1 MIANFALT
9 RLVIRKDDRW
19 NRNVLRIL
27 KQGEQYQ
34 FNGYGDECGSL
45 ERDFFAAG
53 VTISAIVGKNG
64 SGKSSLLDLTYR
76 MFNNLGYC
84 LRRSLKHKPTEPHL
98 GFVPDLYADLDFV
111 VTDPKTDVKTYCCI
125 HNYGDT
131 VAFEYGK
138 EKFKFPPIRG
148 KADNEDEFA
157 GYEPLESL
165 TRKELGK
172 LSHCLF
178 YTIVINYSMQA
189 FLPDEYTS
197 DGTLWLQDNEPI
209 LAMKSTWID
218 EMFHK
223 NDGYMTPIVLNPYR
237 NHGTIDM
244 GNIDELIDTYALSL
258 LIFYKN
264 RKDKRSLCRDILPE
278 GLSSAAMMVN

>member
-125 HNYGDT
+125 HN
-131 VAFEYGK
+131 
-138 EKFKFPPIRG
+138 
-148 KADNEDEFA
+148 
-157 GYEPLESL
+157 
-165 TRKELGK
+165 
-172 LSHCLF
+172 
-178 YTIVINYSMQA
+178 
-189 FLPDEYTS
+189 
-197 DGTLWLQDNEPI
+197 
-209 LAMKSTWID
+209 
-218 EMFHK
+218 
-223 NDGYMTPIVLNPYR
+223 
-237 NHGTIDM
+237 
-244 GNIDELIDTYALSL
+244 
-258 LIFYKN
+258 
-264 RKDKRSLCRDILPE
+264 
-278 GLSSAAMMVN
+278 

>member
-64 SGKSSLLDLTYR
+64 SGKSSLL
-76 MFNNLGYC
+76 GYC

-111 VTDPKTDVKTYCCI
+111 VTDPKTDVKTYC
-125 HNYGDT
+125 
-131 VAFEYGK
+131 
-138 EKFKFPPIRG
+138 
-148 KADNEDEFA
+148 
-157 GYEPLESL
+157 
-165 TRKELGK
+165 
-172 LSHCLF
+172 
-178 YTIVINYSMQA
+178 
-189 FLPDEYTS
+189 
-197 DGTLWLQDNEPI
+197 
-209 LAMKSTWID
+209 
-218 EMFHK
+218 
-223 NDGYMTPIVLNPYR
+223 
-237 NHGTIDM
+237 
-244 GNIDELIDTYALSL
+244 
-258 LIFYKN
+258 
-264 RKDKRSLCRDILPE
+264 
-278 GLSSAAMMVN
+278 

>member
-84 LRRSLKHKPTEPHL
+84 LKRSLKHKPTEPHL

-111 VTDPKTDVKTYCCI
+111 VIDPKTDVKTYCCI

-131 VAFEYGK
+131 VPFEYGK
-138 EKFKFPPIRG
+138 E
-148 KADNEDEFA
+148 
-157 GYEPLESL
+157 
-165 TRKELGK
+165 
-172 LSHCLF
+172 
-178 YTIVINYSMQA
+178 
-189 FLPDEYTS
+189 
-197 DGTLWLQDNEPI
+197 
-209 LAMKSTWID
+209 
-218 EMFHK
+218 
-223 NDGYMTPIVLNPYR
+223 
-237 NHGTIDM
+237 
-244 GNIDELIDTYALSL
+244 
-258 LIFYKN
+258 
-264 RKDKRSLCRDILPE
+264 
-278 GLSSAAMMVN
+278 

>member
-84 LRRSLKHKPTEPHL
+84 LKRSLKHKPTEPHL

-125 HNYGDT
+125 HNLRIKDT
-131 VAFEYGK
+131 DIFISNVVMHGFTMAHA
-138 EKFKFPPIRG
+138 IT
-148 KADNEDEFA
+148 AMA
-157 GYEPLESL
+157 LVQTVVGYEAAL
-165 TRKELGK
+165 TTLTII
-172 LSHCLF
+172 
-178 YTIVINYSMQA
+178 TIVPLSK
-189 FLPDEYTS
+189 
-197 DGTLWLQDNEPI
+197 I
-209 LAMKSTWID
+209 L
-218 EMFHK
+218 
-223 NDGYMTPIVLNPYR
+223 
-237 NHGTIDM
+237 
-244 GNIDELIDTYALSL
+244 LS
-258 LIFYKN
+258 F
-264 RKDKRSLCRDILPE
+264 
-278 GLSSAAMMVN
+278 V

>member
-138 EKFKFPPIRG
+138 EKFKRITRTSLPVMSRLKALPG
-148 KADNEDEFA
+148 KNWANC
-157 GYEPLESL
+157 PTVCS
-165 TRKELGK
+165 
-172 LSHCLF
+172 
-178 YTIVINYSMQA
+178 
-189 FLPDEYTS
+189 
-197 DGTLWLQDNEPI
+197 I
-209 LAMKSTWID
+209 L
-218 EMFHK
+218 
-223 NDGYMTPIVLNPYR
+223 
-237 NHGTIDM
+237 
-244 GNIDELIDTYALSL
+244 LSL
-258 LIFYKN
+258 IIPC
-264 RKDKRSLCRDILPE
+264 KRSCRMNTRQTARSGYRI
-278 GLSSAAMMVN
+278 MNRY